1 MKLVLLESKEGK
13 MVLEVRGENHTF
25 LNLLRENA
33 WDAGSKQASYMIE
46 HPYLSEPKLIIRA
59 DNPKKV
65 LDNSAQA
72 IIDSAKEFEKEF
84 KRVSAKR

>member
-1 MKLVLLESKEGK
+1 MKLTVLENVGGKLVL
-13 MVLEVRGENHTF
+13 EVKGENHTF
-25 LNLLRENA
+25 LNLLRDTA
-33 WDAGSKQASYMIE
+33 WGAGSRQSSYMIE

-84 KRVSAKR
+84 RRVSNK